1 MIVPITLQRI
11 STGVRGDRWRVAHD
25 GIVIV
30 KSSRE
35 PEHDA
40 ARALSALGLTGT
52 IETRHIG
59 STVVSMRLDILK
71 AASRTVIEN
80 ERTGPTFGRWQ
91 PFNRPQRYERAI
103 ADSASGQGLEFE
115 GAPLPT

>member
-1 MIVPITLQRI
+1 MIVPVTLQRI
-11 STGVRGDRWRVAHD
+11 KTGARGDRWRVSLD
-25 GIVIV
+25 GLVIV
-30 KSSRE
+30 ESSRD

-40 ARALSALGLTGT
+40 ARVLQGLGQSGT
-52 IETRHIG
+52 LETRHAG
-59 STVVSMRLDILK
+59 SPTISMRLDIVK

-91 PFNRPQRYERAI
+91 PFNRPHRFGRAI
-103 ADSASGQGLEFE
+103 TDSASGQGLEFE